1 MVMLLLNE
9 ALSQIASVGLCIGQL
24 PLHVLCST
32 WYVPR
37 YCKKESGYRCEQPCW
52 QQRWNMA
59 VRLVMLGSTHVLW
72 WETGASHENAGLC
85 AGAVREPAGED
96 SPGLL
101 QVRLAVTAVNAGRAF
116 SFLCVI
122 FIAFI

>member
-1 MVMLLLNE
+1 
-9 ALSQIASVGLCIGQL
+9 
-24 PLHVLCST
+24 
-32 WYVPR
+32 
-37 YCKKESGYRCEQPCW
+37 
-52 QQRWNMA
+52 MA

-122 FIAFI
+122 FIALFDFNWLASAPMKQLSPSKSACVCEKQREKRWG